1 MNTMILVVSI
11 LLIVFLII
19 WAVASAQKSSNSG
32 KGLVDENAP
41 ISEKYATVQEK
52 HIEKVMT
59 GTYQMPGHY
68 LAYMVQFRFD
78 NGDETSIAVPQ
89 EIFDDIPIGSREILI
104 TQNGNLIDFGDLLGE
119 SLPDDDADKN

>member
-1 MNTMILVVSI
+1 MILVVII
-11 LLIVFLII
+11 LLVVFLII
-19 WAVASAQKSSNSG
+19 WAVASARKSFNSG
-32 KGLVDENAP
+32 KGLVDEEAP

-59 GTYQMPGHY
+59 GTYKMPGHY
-68 LAYMVQFRFD
+68 LAYMVRFRFD

-104 TQNGNLIDFGDLLGE
+104 TQNGNFIDFGSLLGE
-119 SLPDDDADKN
+119 SLPDDDPDKN